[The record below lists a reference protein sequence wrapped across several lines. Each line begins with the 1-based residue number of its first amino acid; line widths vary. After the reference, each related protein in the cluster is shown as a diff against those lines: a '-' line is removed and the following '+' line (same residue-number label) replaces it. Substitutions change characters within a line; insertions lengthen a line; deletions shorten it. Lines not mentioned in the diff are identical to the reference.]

1 MSVLSPNQDLL
12 TDYLAALG
20 MPVTQRLLI
29 LMELW
34 DPQATLEMLCYIAD
48 TQETDHKKLLETAS
62 KIASKYKDSEE
73 YSEVKADA
81 VF

>member
-1 MSVLSPNQDLL
+1 MNVLSPNQDLL

-20 MPVTQRLLI
+20 MSVTQRLLI

-34 DPQATLEMLCYIAD
+34 DPQATLEMLGYIAD

-62 KIASKYKDSEE
+62 KIARKYKDSEE